1 MDFLIGSIATL
12 LSIFVFFKFY
22 NKDQEAK
29 QSFRINQSQSQIY
42 ELIKPAIPMLQI
54 LEKLKPVERQSSN
67 FEKSRTVRVLVMGN
81 DAYWIKD
88 NVVYQAEFANDFID
102 TNSTKVV
109 DIIHMDDVELKRM
122 QFIIEQLTE
131 GAEDDRSNP
140 GNKNL

>member
-1 MDFLIGSIATL
+1 MSLCIVIYLKIIKKNVDKSNQI
-12 LSIFVFFKFY
+12 KFT
-22 NKDQEAK
+22 NT
-29 QSFRINQSQSQIY
+29 QSKIY
-42 ELIKPAIPMLQI
+42 EIIKPAVPVLKI

-88 NVVYQAEFANDFID
+88 NVVYQAEFENDSID